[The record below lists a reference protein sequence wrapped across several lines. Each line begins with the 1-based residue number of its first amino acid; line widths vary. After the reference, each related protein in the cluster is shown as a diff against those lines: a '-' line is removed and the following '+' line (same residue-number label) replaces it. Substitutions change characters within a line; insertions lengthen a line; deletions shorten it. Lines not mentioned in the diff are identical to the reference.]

1 MRTSPSFGL
10 NVPSDE
16 DLVETPQGAAISL
29 YTRRWRDNPRSRVA
43 IGQGGP
49 YNVHTQ
55 RNGKTELRESMW
67 ADEQHE
73 IKSSLWGDVYPSR
86 SKLA

>member
-1 MRTSPSFGL
+1 MFSNLNESVEPPVRTSHSFGL

-29 YTRRWRDNPRSRVA
+29 YTRRWRDNHRSRVA

-49 YNVHTQ
+49 STMYMHKGMEKQN
-55 RNGKTELRESMW
+55 
-67 ADEQHE
+67 
-73 IKSSLWGDVYPSR
+73 
-86 SKLA
+86 